1 MPSMQTTVDGYLAD
15 GCGRCAH
22 FATPECKVHPWRP
35 VLARLRALVLACG
48 LEETVKWGMP
58 CYTVGGKNVVLLG
71 ALRDRCTVSFLKGAL
86 LADPQGVLERA
97 GPNSHAARQVSLASL
112 EALEAMAPALEAL
125 VRTAVAAEQAGAQ
138 VAPRTAAE
146 PVPAEFDA
154 ACAEHPGLAAAFA
167 ALTPGRQRGYLLHFG
182 GAKQSATRA
191 RRIAACVPAILAGK
205 GLQD

>member
-22 FATPECKVHPWRP
+22 FATPQCKARRWRP
-35 VLARLRALVLACG
+35 VLERLRAVVLGCG
-48 LEETVKWGMP
+48 VEETVKWGAP
-58 CYTVGGKNVVLLG
+58 CYTAGGKNIAMVS
-71 ALRDRCTVSFLKGAL
+71 ALSDRCVVSFFKGSL
-86 LADPQGVLERA
+86 LPDPAGVLEAA
-97 GPNSHAARQVSLASL
+97 GPNSRVARQLSYASAGAVEAGAAVLAAFVRQAV
-112 EALEAMAPALEAL
+112 ALEAAGARVAPAPA
-125 VRTAVAAEQAGAQ
+125 T
-138 VAPRTAAE
+138 E

-167 ALTPGRQRGYLLHFG
+167 ALTPGRRRGYLLHFG
-182 GAKQSATRA
+182 GAKQSATRT